1 MNDEL
6 RENAANIIWKMAE
19 ESDFYS
25 TPFMGRCWQIT
36 MASAGEW
43 LVLHDKGK
51 GSLNT
56 FTRFDDLEAALMS
69 IDTKAVGEFVSEYD
83 FFLE

>member
-6 RENAANIIWKMAE
+6 RENAAKIIWKMAE
-19 ESDFYS
+19 ESDFYA
-25 TPFMGRCWQIT
+25 TPYMGNCWQIT

-43 LVLHDKGK
+43 VVLHDNTTRH
-51 GSLNT
+51 LNV
-56 FTRFDDLEAALMS
+56 FKRFDDLEAALMFV
-69 IDTKAVGEFVSEYD
+69 DTKAVGEFVSEYD